1 MSLDASALKNLY
13 LWCKFQSCLLFTIS
27 LLLKNFLRALQALGL
42 YIFVRDKRGQGL
54 KTSTAHL
61 YLTFPSVSPPGTSND
76 PSWMM
81 VEKEQGMLANHKPE
95 LRNT

>member
-1 MSLDASALKNLY
+1 MPQPSRTCTFGASFKAAYYSLSACY
-13 LWCKFQSCLLFTIS
+13 
-27 LLLKNFLRALQALGL
+27 LKNFLRALQALGL